1 MYHIHGRERVKITN
15 YNLPKSGVYSLQIA
29 ATICPAGAIRP
40 RFTPHR
46 PMKNLVSNTVL
57 FLIPILTFA
66 AIIHDGLTF
75 QPASNRPSTQQST
88 LIK

>member
-1 MYHIHGRERVKITN
+1 
-15 YNLPKSGVYSLQIA
+15 
-29 ATICPAGAIRP
+29 
-40 RFTPHR
+40 
-46 PMKNLVSNTVL
+46 MKNLVSNTVL

-66 AIIHDGLTF
+66 TIIHDGLTY